1 MTRMQSGTGL
11 LKQIRAFRITA
22 LLATALIGTAAFQ
35 SVSAPPQTRRLIKV
49 WTPQKTTERVTGPKY
64 RPNRVLVRYKPGT
77 SPDAVRALHQQVN
90 ATVLREFTLVRGL
103 QVVRIA
109 EGSSV
114 AAMLDYYRR
123 NPAVIYAEPDYIV
136 HAVGA
141 PNDPQFP
148 SQWNLQN
155 TGQSGGTAGADIHAV
170 QAWSLATGSPNVVV
184 GVIDTGIDY
193 NHEDLAAN
201 VWSSASAFSVNTQS
215 GTTLECPA
223 GTHGFNMVVD
233 SCDPMDDNGHGSHV
247 SGTIGAVGNNGI
259 GVVGINWQ
267 VGILPCKF
275 LDASGAGD
283 TDAAIACLNL
293 IKQLKDSGV
302 NIVATNNSW
311 GGSDASQALED
322 AIEAT
327 MQDGVL
333 FVAAAGNDFSDNDE
347 FPVYPANF
355 YLPNV
360 IAVAATDRNDTVVT
374 FSNLG
379 KRTVHISAP
388 GRDILSTTPNNTYG
402 YDSGTSMAT
411 PHVTGVVA
419 LLKAQNPALDWRG
432 IKNLIFTGGD
442 TLPTAQETI
451 TQKRVNAYG
460 AMTCTSGTV
469 ASRLLPIADVI
480 SGTVGSPVT
489 LAFLNISCAEPA
501 GNVTVNIMP
510 GGQSVALADNGTG
523 ADIAANDG
531 IYTGQW
537 TPNAPGNYT
546 VTFPDGSTGAVEVL
560 TPYGVT
566 QTTFSYRAITGTSLN
581 LSDDSIATV
590 NSPFPIP
597 FGGGSFSNLYVS
609 SNGTISFTDQFDGY
623 ENYSLLT
630 NGFPST
636 ETAPT
641 TLVAPLWE
649 DLYPLKGTSQ
659 NVYWAVTGSAPNR
672 ELVVEWRNVLN
683 YACLSDDANAVTFQ
697 VVFKEGSSDIL
708 FNYSNVIFGG
718 ACSYLDFG
726 QYATTG
732 ILSSPAQGVMWSD
745 GSGPSLNDGMALLW
759 QTPPPAGGVTSP
771 VPTLTSISPTSVPL
785 FSPNTTITVRGT
797 NFVSTSVVQWENSNL
812 APLPPPIDLPTTY
825 VSATQLN
832 AILPSA
838 FSGPNNPYI
847 VGTAQAVLVSN
858 PTPGGGSSNILP
870 ISIVN
875 PGVPSITSL
884 SPSSA
889 TAGDFSYYVDVHG
902 NNLWSAII
910 NWNGQPLFT
919 TLVTNTEAFAAVP
932 SSLLAVAGVA
942 QVTAVSSG
950 PNGGTSN
957 VVPFT
962 IGAVGTGTTA
972 AGPPQAPALQGTQ
985 HQSVDS
991 SGSTKTGISLH
1002 QPVRFLG
1009 WNYGRLQG
1017 PAYLKY
1023 FSRAYGAPL
1032 ISPRATPAPDAALA
1046 PAVRVN
1052 STISLTQPSTLPGF
1066 AFHPTLPAGF
1076 LPTSVTTGDWNH
1088 DGKMD
1093 WAVSNGGSNDIW
1105 IYFGNGDG
1113 TAQLPKIIRLTGAAP
1128 VQVVTA
1134 DLRGIGVLDLVVAE
1148 ADSQTVG
1155 VLLGNG
1161 DGTFQPEVTYFVPGP
1176 PLSLTVGDVNGDGKI
1191 DIVAGI
1197 VGDPSTGPLTTFLG
1211 DGSGKFGAPITALA
1225 YNPILTFATTQVVLK
1240 DLNGDGLPDITLI
1253 DEGLAVPGAHT
1264 YLNNG
1269 DGTFKHADY
1278 FFESDSS
1285 VVVPTAV
1292 AVGDMDGDGCPD
1304 TVTVEALGLVR
1315 IFKGNCDGTVQGLP
1329 NLTTIGAGE
1338 APISVA
1344 LADMNGDGKLDVITG
1359 GGFFGVG
1366 AGEGEEA
1373 SDLVTVLV
1381 GDGKGD
1387 LAVAKVY
1394 RTEPTLVGLAV
1405 TDLNGDGKPDVV
1417 AASQATDTALVLMNE
1432 GQGVLNGPTGGYV
1445 GYILAG
1451 QQGAVNAPYSNFLVQ
1466 DLNGDGKPDLAF
1478 IEADQY
1484 FSTPWEFVSVLND
1497 GTGHFGAP
1505 TKTAMSDFGVAPA
1518 GWVLGDFRN
1527 TGLPDLVVSSSA
1539 YQGNPGPDLIFVPNN
1554 GDGTFAKARVTV
1566 LDATRISEL
1575 GLVAAGDFNK
1585 DGKLDLVG
1593 VIAPAGTSGAYDLCT
1608 FLGNGD
1614 GTFQVT
1620 SFTSLGANPTGPP
1633 RMIFVGDFN
1642 RDGKLDVLV
1651 WTYDNVEGTQNHNVY
1666 EFLGN
1671 GDGTFAVP
1679 KVILPNFGFFG
1690 MADLNHD
1697 GYPDIIELDQLPS
1710 SSNPELDAPSFTV
1723 YIGQADGT
1731 FHPGNTYS
1739 VYAGPVYPGYG
1750 FSNVGPNQIL
1760 TPMLADFN
1768 GDGNIDL
1775 GVVMSTPDTPSYMQ
1789 VLAGNGDGTFTPTYE
1804 VIPFDKFGFPTNAAD
1819 VNGDGRA
1826 DLLELDG
1833 WPSSYHVILGEPGP
1847 TVQLAFVTQPIVG
1860 ANGSVTVNLSL
1871 VPSAAT
1877 SVQLSASDPNIHI
1890 AASVTIPAGSLTA
1903 VVPFT
1908 IGTGFDNSKVFSISA
1923 QLSGQT
1929 YTAYSYQSPQGLAG
1943 ITLFANA
1950 LKESTPPSGTT
1961 QDYAI
1966 GIVSVG
1972 GYSTTARLS
1981 CQGLPAGASCL
1992 FGTNPLPVSAGQSAG
2007 STLNIQTSASTPIG
2021 SYKVT
2026 LLATDGAVSD
2036 QLNLALTVAD
2046 FSVNV
2051 TPASATGLPGAVAN
2065 FSLQLGA
2072 IGPWTGLISVNCI
2085 ISGPATVECPAQGTY
2100 FPGSFPFSVG
2110 TNGLAPGDY
2119 TIKISGS
2126 ADGVTHAA
2134 TPAVIHV
2141 QGATAS
2147 VAPSSATVSVGGTA
2161 NFNVSLNSQ
2170 NGYSDQFTL
2179 SCLGLPAGVSC
2190 AFSPSSASLPSNGS
2204 LASSLTVTVASRPAA
2219 VAKIDSSR
2227 RDFRWSLLAP
2237 LVFAGGIWGF
2247 LGRRRRDAR
2256 GEDRA
2261 WILAAEALL
2270 PIAAILLVLTLS
2282 SCGGSGGG
2290 SSSTGGSPPP
2300 PPPPPPVTVSFTV
2313 QAASP
2318 SLTLNAGQITIQVN

>member
-1 MTRMQSGTGL
+1 MRKQFRALSIATLLAVALLGTAGFQL
-11 LKQIRAFRITA
+11 FSDHPQTSRQIRVR
-22 LLATALIGTAAFQ
+22 
-35 SVSAPPQTRRLIKV
+35 
-49 WTPQKTTERVTGPKY
+49 TPQKATERVIGQKY
-64 RPNRVLVRYKPGT
+64 HPDRVLVRYKPGT
-77 SPDAVRALHQQVN
+77 NPDAIRAIHQQVN
-90 ATVLREFTLVRGL
+90 ATVLREFSLVKGL
-103 QVVRIA
+103 QLVRIA

-114 AAMLDYYRR
+114 PVMLDYYRR
-123 NPAVIYAEPDYIV
+123 NSAVIYAEPDYIV

-148 SQWNLQN
+148 SQWSLQN

-170 QAWSLATGSPNVVV
+170 QAWSLATGNPNVVV

-201 VWSSASAFSVNTQS
+201 VWNSPAPFSVTTQS
-215 GTTLECPA
+215 GVVLECPT
-223 GTHGFNMVVD
+223 GTHGFNMVAD

-259 GVVGINWQ
+259 GVTGINWQ

-311 GGSDASQALED
+311 GGSDASQALQD

-333 FVAAAGNDFSDNDE
+333 FIAAAGNDFSDNDE

-388 GRDILSTTPNNTYG
+388 GRDILSTTPNNTYS

-419 LLKAQNPALDWRG
+419 LLKTQNPALDWRG
-432 IKNLIFTGGD
+432 IKNLILSGGD
-442 TLPTAQETI
+442 TLATAQETI
-451 TQKRVNAYG
+451 TQKRLNAYG
-460 AMTCTSGTV
+460 AMTCTNGIV
-469 ASRLLPIADVI
+469 ASRLLPIADVN
-480 SGTVGSPVT
+480 SGSVGSPVT
-489 LAFLNISCAEPA
+489 LAFLNINCAEPA
-501 GNVTVNIMP
+501 GNVTVNVMP
-510 GGQSVALADNGTG
+510 GGQSVALADNGSG
-523 ADIAANDG
+523 ADVAANDG

-537 TPNAPGNYT
+537 TPSAPGSYT
-546 VTFPDGSTGAVEVL
+546 LAFPDGSTAAVEVL

-566 QTTFSYRAITGTSLN
+566 QAPYVYRTITGTNLN
-581 LSDDSIATV
+581 LSDDSVATV
-590 NSPFPIP
+590 TSPFAIA
-597 FGGGSFSNLYVS
+597 FGGGSFTSLYVS

-623 ENYSLLT
+623 ENFSLSP

-641 TLVAPLWE
+641 TLLAPMWE

-672 ELVVEWRNVLN
+672 ELVVEWRNVLS

-708 FNYSNVIFGG
+708 FNYSNVVFGG

-745 GSGPSLNDGMALLW
+745 GSGPSLDNGLALLW
-759 QTPPPAGGVTSP
+759 QTPPPTGGVTSP
-771 VPTLTSISPTSVPL
+771 VPVLTSISPSSMPL
-785 FSPNTTITVRGT
+785 LSPDTTITVKGSS
-797 NFVSTSVVQWENSNL
+797 FVPASVVQWQNTNL
-812 APLPPPIDLPTTY
+812 DPLPPPIDLPTTY

-838 FSGPNNPYI
+838 FSTPYNRYV
-847 VGTAQAVLVSN
+847 VGTVQAILVSN
-858 PTPGGGSSNILP
+858 PAPGGGSSNTLP

-875 PGVPSITSL
+875 PGVPAISSL

-889 TAGDFSYYVDVHG
+889 TAGDFSYYMDVRG
-902 NNLWSAII
+902 NNLVCAVIY
-910 NWNGQPLFT
+910 WNGQMLFT
-919 TLVTNTEAFAAVP
+919 TQISNAEVFAAVP
-932 SSLLAVAGVA
+932 SSLLVAPGTA
-942 QVTAVSSG
+942 QVTAVCSG
-950 PNGGTSN
+950 PNGGTSSA
-957 VVPFT
+957 VPFT
-962 IGAVGTGTTA
+962 IGVAGTGTGTGA
-972 AGPPQAPALQGTQ
+972 AGPPQSPALQGTQ

-991 SGSTKTGISLH
+991 SGSTKPGMSLH

-1009 WNYGRLQG
+1009 WNYAKLQG

-1023 FSRAYGAPL
+1023 FSRPYGAPL
-1032 ISPRATPAPDAALA
+1032 IPRLPSSTPETSSSA
-1046 PAVRVN
+1046 PALHAN
-1052 STISLTQPSTLPGF
+1052 SNISLAQPATLPGF
-1066 AFHPTLPAGF
+1066 AFHPTMPAGF
-1076 LPTSVTTGDWNH
+1076 LPTSVVTGDFNR

-1105 IYFGNGDG
+1105 IYLGNGDG

-1148 ADSQTVG
+1148 ADTQSVG

-1161 DGTFQPEVTYFVPGP
+1161 DGTFQPEVTYFVQGP
-1176 PLSLTVGDVNGDGKI
+1176 PLSLAVGDVNGDGKI

-1197 VGDPSTGPLTTFLG
+1197 VGDPLTGPLATFLG
-1211 DGSGKFGAPITALA
+1211 DGIGNFGTPITSLG

-1240 DLNGDGLPDITLI
+1240 DLNGDGRPDITLM
-1253 DEGLAVPGAHT
+1253 DVGGAVPGAHT

-1269 DGTFKHADY
+1269 DGTFKHADFVY
-1278 FFESDSS
+1278 GSDGGF
-1285 VVVPTAV
+1285 VLPTAV

-1304 TVTVEALGLVR
+1304 VITVEALGEVR
-1315 IFKGNCDGTVQGLP
+1315 IFKGNCDGTVQGFP
-1329 NLTTIGAGE
+1329 NVMTVGAGE
-1338 APISVA
+1338 APVSVA
-1344 LADMNGDGKLDVITG
+1344 LADMNGDGRMDVITG

-1373 SDLVTVLV
+1373 SDLVTVLL
-1381 GDGKGD
+1381 GDGKGN
-1387 LAVAKVY
+1387 LSLAKVY
-1394 RTEPTLVGLAV
+1394 RTEPSLFGLAV
-1405 TDLNGDGKPDVV
+1405 ADLNGDGKPEVI
-1417 AASQATDTALVLMNE
+1417 AASQDTDTASVLLND
-1432 GQGVLNGPTGGYV
+1432 GQGGLNSPTGGYV

-1478 IEADQY
+1478 VEVDQY
-1484 FSTPWEFVSVLND
+1484 YSTPWEFVSLLND
-1497 GTGHFGAP
+1497 GTGHFSAP

-1527 TGLPDLVVSSSA
+1527 TGRPDLVVSSSA
-1539 YQGNPGPDLIFVPNN
+1539 YQGNPGADLIFVPNN
-1554 GDGTFAKARVTV
+1554 GDGSFGKAHVTI
-1566 LDATRISEL
+1566 LDATRIGAL
-1575 GLVAAGDFNK
+1575 GLVDAGDFNN

-1593 VIAPAGTSGAYDLCT
+1593 VVNPAGTAGTYDLAT
-1608 FLGNGD
+1608 FLGKGD

-1620 SFTSLGANPTGPP
+1620 SSISLGSNPTGAP
-1633 RMIFVGDFN
+1633 RMIFTGDFN
-1642 RDGKLDVLV
+1642 RDGKLDVLL
-1651 WTYDNVEGTQNHNVY
+1651 WTYDNIEGTQNHNVY

-1671 GDGTFAVP
+1671 GDGTFAAP
-1679 KVILPNFGFFG
+1679 KLILPNFGFFG

-1697 GYPDIIELDQLPS
+1697 GYPDIVELNQTPS
-1710 SSNPELDAPSFTV
+1710 SSNPNLFVPSFTV

-1731 FHPGNTYS
+1731 FQAGSTYS
-1739 VYAGPVYPGYG
+1739 VYAGTIYPGYG

-1768 GDGNIDL
+1768 GDGNIDV
-1775 GVVMSTPDTPSYMQ
+1775 GVVMSTLDGTSYMQ

-1804 VIPFDKFGFPTNAAD
+1804 IIPFDKFGFPTNAAD

-1833 WPSSYHVILGEPGP
+1833 WPSSYHVIFGEPGP
-1847 TVQLAFVTQPIVG
+1847 TVQLGYVGQPIVG
-1860 ANGSVTVNLSL
+1860 AKGSVTINLSL
-1871 VPSAAT
+1871 LPAAAT
-1877 SVQLSASDPNIHI
+1877 AVQLSASDPNIQI
-1890 AASVTIPAGSLTA
+1890 ASSVTIPAGSLNAT
-1903 VVPFT
+1903 VPFT
-1908 IGTGFDNSKVFSISA
+1908 IGAGFDNSKVFSISA
-1923 QLSGQT
+1923 DLSGQT
-1929 YTAYSYQSPQGLAG
+1929 YTAYSYQNPKSLAG
-1943 ITLFANA
+1943 IALFANA
-1950 LKESTPPSGTT
+1950 LKEGTPPSGTT
-1961 QDYAI
+1961 QDYGI
-1966 GIVSVG
+1966 GVVSIG
-1972 GYSTTARLS
+1972 GYSTTLQLS
-1981 CQGLPAGASCL
+1981 CQGLPAGGSCL
-1992 FGTNPLPVSAGQSAG
+1992 FGSNPLPLAAGQSVG
-2007 STLNIQTSASTPIG
+2007 SSLNIQTSTTTPIG
-2021 SYKVT
+2021 SYNVT
-2026 LLATDGAVSD
+2026 VLASDGAVSD
-2036 QLNLALTVAD
+2036 QLSLVLNVAD
-2046 FSVNV
+2046 FSVSL
-2051 TPASATGLPGAVAN
+2051 TPASATLLPGATAN

-2072 IGPWTGLISVNCI
+2072 IGPWVGLISVSCV
-2085 ISGPATVECPAQGTY
+2085 ISGPASVECPAQGTY
-2100 FPGSFPFSVG
+2100 DPGSSPVPIP

-2119 TIKISGS
+2119 TVKISGS

-2141 QGATAS
+2141 QGASGS
-2147 VAPSSATVSVGGTA
+2147 VAPSSATLSVGGSA
-2161 NFNVSLNSQ
+2161 NFNVTLNSQ
-2170 NGYSDQFTL
+2170 NGYADQFTL
-2179 SCLGLPAGVSC
+2179 GCSGLPAGMSC
-2190 AFSPSSASLPSNGS
+2190 SFTPNSGSLPGNGS
-2204 LASSLTVTVASRPAA
+2204 FASVLTVTVTSRPAA
-2219 VAKIDSSR
+2219 TAKDDLSR
-2227 RDFRWSLLAP
+2227 RDFVRWSIVLLAF
-2237 LVFAGGIWGF
+2237 VGGAGGF
-2247 LGRRRRDAR
+2247 LGRRRRAAR
-2256 GEDRA
+2256 RA
-2261 WILAAEALL
+2261 AHAWNLATFALL
-2270 PIAAILLVLTLS
+2270 PMAAILLVLTLS
-2282 SCGGSGGG
+2282 SCGGGGT
-2290 SSSTGGSPPP
+2290 SSTGGGTPPP
-2300 PPPPPPVTVSFTV
+2300 PPPPPPVTVSFIV
-2313 QAASP
+2313 QAVSP
-2318 SLTLNAGQITIQVN
+2318 SLTLNAGQITIEVK